1 MKSFPSKPLY
11 GFHGHSNHF
20 GTVFS
25 REYKKNWIKTW
36 EKMDIGGIDISPSYL
51 LGGGYDFNDW
61 IKELIS
67 LKQNSIFVINKFGAT
82 TYIKNKKD
90 TFLFE
95 LEKFRNKNPNC
106 FNVVDMLYIND
117 NFSSTDIENLVNY
130 LSNKN
135 IVLDSF
141 SIQNKS
147 QLDILI
153 RSNIKISILQLP
165 FNLIDNKLYE
175 SIFINNKYSNI
186 FKVARSML
194 GSGLLGDRLWEYEF
208 PKNDS
213 LRKRFWDCKN
223 KNTFRSRIKKR
234 EQIHYFIKE
243 IFPNEVKRYGYG
255 AVILAVTSSLKG
267 IDLSVYGGR
276 NPLEVKKNFEC
287 FDNME
292 IYIDSKKLKSYLP
305 IWYNKFF
312 E

>member
-1 MKSFPSKPLY
+1 
-11 GFHGHSNHF
+11 
-20 GTVFS
+20 
-25 REYKKNWIKTW
+25 
-36 EKMDIGGIDISPSYL
+36 MDTGGIDISPSYL
-51 LGGGYDFNDW
+51 LSGGYDFNDW

-67 LKQNSIFVINKFGAT
+67 LKQNSIFVINKFAPQ
-82 TYIKNKKD
+82 TYTKNKKD

-117 NFSSTDIENLVNY
+117 NFSSTNIENLVNY

-135 IVLDSF
+135 IVLDLF

-194 GSGLLGDRLWEYEF
+194 GSGLLGDRLWEFEF

-213 LRKRFWDCKN
+213 LRKRFGIVK
-223 KNTFRSRIKKR
+223 IK
-234 EQIHYFIKE
+234 
-243 IFPNEVKRYGYG
+243 
-255 AVILAVTSSLKG
+255 IL
-267 IDLSVYGGR
+267 
-276 NPLEVKKNFEC
+276 LEVE
-287 FDNME
+287 
-292 IYIDSKKLKSYLP
+292 
-305 IWYNKFF
+305 
-312 E
+312 